1 MLKSNKRRYLGLKW
15 NDAGMVGGVLGCGF
29 DGFLRTGVW

>member
-1 MLKSNKRRYLGLKW
+1 MTQVWDWMVLGW
-15 NDAGMVGGVLGCGF
+15 DVFEGSGVGVLGCGF